1 MKPNQSLR
9 RRTPHGVLAAAFFAA
24 VFASSPVAAQGQG
37 SSFERQDRVALN
49 PQPLPPKARF
59 VSPRPGNPLAANAQP
74 VATPAQPG
82 HGAPGKGSLE
92 QRGIIIVGGK
102 SR

>member
-9 RRTPHGVLAAAFFAA
+9 RRTPYGVLAAAFFSA
-24 VFASSPVAAQGQG
+24 VLASSPAAANGQG
-37 SSFERQDRVALN
+37 RSFERHDRVALN

-59 VSPRPGNPLAANAQP
+59 VSPHPGSPLAAKAQP

-82 HGAPGKGSLE
+82 YAAPGKGSLE

>member
-9 RRTPHGVLAAAFFAA
+9 RRTPYGVLAAAFFAA
-24 VFASSPVAAQGQG
+24 MLASSPAAAQGQG
-37 SSFERQDRVALN
+37 SSFERQDRAALN

-59 VSPRPGNPLAANAQP
+59 VPPRPGNPLAARAQP
-74 VATPAQPG
+74 AAALAQPG
-82 HGAPGKGSLE
+82 YGAPGKGSLE